1 MKRCRRRAFT
11 LVELLVVIAIIG
23 ILVALLLPAVQA
35 AREAARRMQCSNN
48 LKQLGLAYHNYV
60 DTFKTL
66 PSQANG
72 VYGPLGTAGGNA
84 QSAPYTS
91 NQDAIN
97 KQNWNGWSAHTM
109 ILPFIEQTNAYNQ
122 LNFTHGYYATTTVN
136 VPVAPVTVAQR
147 RIAAFMCP
155 TDMKYPDAN
164 WQGSCNY
171 GTSLGS
177 CMGYSGS
184 AAPANQNGNGTN
196 SNGMFRRML
205 PTGFAEVN
213 DGLSNTFMLGEFLV
227 GDVDGNKYRHGRDF
241 IRGVAYPGSLTF
253 EYPTRADLETY
264 GASCL
269 AALANARNEAGQSWA
284 APSMHDSCFNTVVPP
299 NWKLPDCNPCGGCGK
314 GDTGGVFGARSL
326 HPGGAMHVMGD
337 GAVVFVSETIDFN
350 TYQGLGSRN
359 GQESVQVP

>member
-1 MKRCRRRAFT
+1 MTRFRKRAFT

-60 DTFKTL
+60 DTQKKL

-72 VYGPLGTAGGNA
+72 AYGPLGTAGGNA
-84 QSAPYTS
+84 QNTPYTS
-91 NQDAIN
+91 PQDAIN

-109 ILPFIEQTNAYNQ
+109 VLPFIEQQSTFNQ
-122 LNFTHGYYATTTVN
+122 INFTHGYYASTTTG
-136 VPVAPVTVAQR
+136 VPVAPVVVAQR
-147 RIAAFMCP
+147 RIVGFMCP
-155 TDMKYPDAN
+155 SDQPYPDPN

-171 GTSLGS
+171 GTCLGA

-184 AAPANQNGNGTN
+184 APAGQNGQGAN

-205 PTGFAEVN
+205 ATTFAECT
-213 DGLSNTFMLGEFLV
+213 DGLSNTFMLGEFMV
-227 GDVDGNKYRHGRDF
+227 GDNDGSKYRHGRDF
-241 IRGVAYPGSLTF
+241 LPGIAYPGSMTF
-253 EYPTRADLETY
+253 EYPTRAAVDAY
-264 GASCL
+264 GASCQ
-269 AALANARNEAGQSWA
+269 AAITGTSRVVAGQSWA
-284 APSMHDSCFNTVVPP
+284 APSMHDSCFNAIVPP
-299 NWKLPDCNPCGGCGK
+299 NWKFPDCMPCAGCGK
-314 GDTGGVFGARSL
+314 GDSGGVFGARSL

-337 GAVVFVSETIDFN
+337 GAVTFISETIDFN

-359 GQESVQVP
+359 GKESVQLN